1 MSNFHKSILAESTCI
16 LLDIDGVILDQNFDN
31 LFWGEWLPAAVAAKK
46 DISLETAKEDIY
58 KTSKQLYGT
67 LPWYELKFWEDKY
80 DVDLIFLAE
89 QNKSYVKF
97 IEGAEAALKFM
108 SSLNKKI
115 FFLTNCDSRLLKVKS
130 SQVSLLN
137 YADDWISSVDLG
149 VIKEDQKFWTIAFN
163 QLNIL
168 ASESIFFD
176 DNISIVNSAI
186 DYGIKYSVHITEPT
200 NNDSVIYESKSEY
213 QIRKLVDLIRAD

>member
-31 LFWGEWLPAAVAAKK
+31 LFWGEWLPAVVAAKK
-46 DISLETAKEDIY
+46 DISLEIAKEDIY

-80 DVDLIFLAE
+80 DVDLISLAE

-97 IEGAEAALKFM
+97 IEGAEAVLKFM

-137 YADDWISSVDLG
+137 YADNWISSVDLG

-163 QLNIL
+163 QLNVL

>member
-1 MSNFHKSILAESTCI
+1 M
-16 LLDIDGVILDQNFDN
+16 
-31 LFWGEWLPAAVAAKK
+31 
-46 DISLETAKEDIY
+46 
-58 KTSKQLYGT
+58 
-67 LPWYELKFWEDKY
+67 
-80 DVDLIFLAE
+80 
-89 QNKSYVKF
+89 
-97 IEGAEAALKFM
+97 
-108 SSLNKKI
+108 
-115 FFLTNCDSRLLKVKS
+115 KVKS

-163 QLNIL
+163 QLNVL

-200 NNDSVIYESKSEY
+200 NNDSVIYESKSDY